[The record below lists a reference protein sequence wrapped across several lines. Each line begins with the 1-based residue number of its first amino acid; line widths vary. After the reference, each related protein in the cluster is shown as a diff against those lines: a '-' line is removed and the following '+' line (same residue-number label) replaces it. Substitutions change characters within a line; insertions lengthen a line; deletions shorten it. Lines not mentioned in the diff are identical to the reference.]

1 MTSQKPA
8 NAAKIPFH
16 RATRA
21 GGELE
26 AFQASFEDGVF
37 VGGGRFTQ
45 QAQKWIE
52 TNWHI
57 NKCILTP
64 SCTAALEMAALL
76 LDLKA
81 GDEVIMPSYTFTTTA
96 SSITLRGA
104 TPVFVDVRP
113 DTLNLDEKLLEA
125 ARTSRTKAVMP
136 MHYAGV
142 GCEMDLINDWA
153 DSHGIS
159 VVEDAA
165 QTVGAS
171 FRGKALG
178 SWGRFGAFSFHG
190 TKNIHCGEGGAL
202 LVNRAEDQLEAEILR
217 DKGTNRGSFFRGEVD
232 KYTWIKTG
240 SSFLMSEIS
249 AAILIPQLEAAERV
263 AKQRMNIFNR
273 YLGGLADLAKKE
285 ILSLPHVPS
294 HCSPNGHIFYVLTRD
309 EKSRVSLML
318 HLSQQGIGAVTH
330 YVPLH
335 SSPEGLRRGRSVG
348 SMAVT
353 NRVDQT
359 LLRLPLWQDMGD
371 GVDRVLESVH
381 DWARGQ

>member
-1 MTSQKPA
+1 MTTQKPA
-8 NAAKIPFH
+8 NTAKIPFH
-16 RATRA
+16 KATRV

-37 VGGGRFTQ
+37 VGGGKFTQ
-45 QAQKWIE
+45 QAQKWME

-57 NKCILTP
+57 HKGILTP

-76 LDLKA
+76 LDLKP
-81 GDEVIMPSYTFTTTA
+81 GDEVIMPSFTFVTTA

-104 TPVFVDVRP
+104 TPVFVDIRP
-113 DTLNLDEKLLEA
+113 DTLNLDEKLLES
-125 ARTSRTKAVMP
+125 ARTAKTKAVFP
-136 MHYAGV
+136 VHYASV
-142 GCEMDLINDWA
+142 GCEMDKINQWA
-153 DSHGIS
+153 QTHGIS

-165 QTVGAS
+165 QAVGAS

-178 SWGRFGAFSFHG
+178 SWGRFGAYSFHG

-202 LVNRAEDQLEAEILR
+202 LVNRAEDLKEAEILR

-232 KYTWIKTG
+232 KYTWVKTG
-240 SSFLMSEIS
+240 SSFLMSEVS
-249 AAILIPQLEAAERV
+249 AAILIPQLEAAGRV
-263 AKQRMNIFNR
+263 AEARMKLFNR
-273 YLGGLADLAKKE
+273 YSTGLADLAKKE
-285 ILSLPHVPS
+285 ILGLPHIPA
-294 HCSPNGHIFYVLTRD
+294 HCSPNGHIFYVLTRNED
-309 EKSRVSLML
+309 ARKGLMS
-318 HLSQQGIGAVTH
+318 HLNQNGIGSATH

-335 SSPEGLRRGRSVG
+335 SSPEGLKRGRSVG

-359 LLRLPLWQDMGD
+359 LLRLPLWQDMGESIE
-371 GVDRVLESVH
+371 RVLEVVH